1 LRSSAFFYDFYPRD
15 IIYGV
20 RKSTAVK
27 HTELAKISAP
37 LPKDVVLRKR
47 LFQQIDD
54 CRKNPITWVS
64 GTPGCGKTTLVS
76 SYIHYKKI
84 PCIWYQVDGGD
95 SDVSTFFYYMG
106 IAAKKASPHYRK
118 PLPLLT
124 PEYILGISTFALRY
138 FEELFS
144 RLRCPFI
151 LVLDNYHEAEPDSQ
165 FHEVVTK
172 AFSVMPDM
180 INWVLI
186 SRKPPPEQYVRL
198 RAYGQMSF
206 VSGDDLYFT
215 VDESREFFKAKGLK
229 EINDETLLKICEKTS
244 GWAAGLTLV
253 TETQKKSGINYQL
266 LEERSPKEI
275 FSYFAQEIFNRADET
290 IQAFLLKTAF
300 LSKITAKIGMELT
313 DVANAEQILTDL
325 YENNYFTVCHTL
337 EQIPVYQYHPLFRS
351 FLLERAKE
359 SLSFEEISV
368 VRKNAARL
376 VEKSGDIEQA
386 SELYTAENSWD
397 ELIRLILSNAKA
409 LISQGRGKTLRNWI
423 LSIPE
428 EIRAWTPWLL
438 YWLGVCQMPFSPAES
453 RKHFEESFR
462 LFNEQNDTVGT
473 LLSWAAVVDSI
484 ILEWDD
490 FTILDPWIEW
500 LDHRMKHGTS
510 FPSPEVEASV
520 ASSMVGALEWRRPQ
534 HPDIKKWL
542 ERAISLSLKISD
554 VNLCLRTCVHAITYY
569 SWIGDINNCSVVAE
583 EMKRKIQTSKT
594 SPHILLTWKFTESI
608 MYSWS
613 ALTQSKS
620 RQAVLEGLEIAR
632 QSGVHILDN
641 ILFAHG
647 VYSSFYVGD
656 IVQAGEFLK
665 KVETT
670 LDSKRRNSV
679 AQYHLL
685 AAWYYLLTGNIS
697 YASVQAEKAVRLV
710 VETGTPF
717 PEILCRF
724 AMAQVLNHEGK
735 RDEAMEQLTISKD
748 IAGKMNTSLLKYVS
762 LLTEAQ
768 FAMDKDDEAQCLESI
783 RKAMALGK
791 EQEYFTMVFFWL
803 PHVWSKL
810 CAKALENGIETDY
823 VKDLIRKL
831 NLFPHAPSLEIES
844 WPYPL
849 KIYTLG
855 RFGVIKDEKPLK
867 FSGKVQQKP
876 LFLLK
881 AILSFG
887 GREVSEE
894 QLSDALWPDAA
905 GDVAHIS
912 FKTNLHRLRQLI
924 GHEEAVQLKERRI
937 TLDHRYM
944 WVDAWAFQRAEG
956 KAGKI
961 YKQLEEGE
969 IKKQDRDEFEK
980 EMIRLSEKAVDL
992 YKGDF
997 LTGDS
1002 MEPWTVHTREKLK
1015 DKFIQLILKLCRYYE
1030 RAGQWE
1036 KAITYCQRGLEIDDI
1051 SEEFYQRLMRC
1062 YQKIGRSAD
1071 AVAVY
1076 NRCCKTLAAVIGVE
1090 PSQKT
1095 AAIYK
1100 SICSADRKT

>member
-1 LRSSAFFYDFYPRD
+1 
-15 IIYGV
+15 
-20 RKSTAVK
+20 
-27 HTELAKISAP
+27 
-37 LPKDVVLRKR
+37 
-47 LFQQIDD
+47 
-54 CRKNPITWVS
+54 
-64 GTPGCGKTTLVS
+64 
-76 SYIHYKKI
+76 
-84 PCIWYQVDGGD
+84 
-95 SDVSTFFYYMG
+95 MG
-106 IAAKKASPHYRK
+106 IAAKRASPHYRK

-144 RLRCPFI
+144 RLRGPFI
-151 LVLDNYHEAEPDSQ
+151 FVLDNYHEAEPDTP

-172 AFSVMPDM
+172 AFSVMPSM
-180 INWVLI
+180 INGILM
-186 SRKPPPEQYVRL
+186 SRKLPPEQYVRL
-198 RAYGQMSF
+198 RAYGHMSF
-206 VSGDDLYFT
+206 VSGDDLSFT
-215 VDESREFFKAKGLK
+215 VDESREFFRVKRLEG
-229 EINDETLLKICEKTS
+229 INDETLLKICEKTS

-266 LEERSPKEI
+266 LDERSPKEI
-275 FSYFAQEIFNRADET
+275 FSYFAQEIFDRAEET

-300 LSKITAKIGMELT
+300 LSKITAQIAMELT
-313 DVANAEQILTDL
+313 DIANAEQILADL
-325 YENNYFTVCHTL
+325 YENNYFTICHTL
-337 EQIPVYQYHPLFRS
+337 EQQPVYQYHPLFRS
-351 FLLERAKE
+351 FLLERAKK
-359 SLSFEEISV
+359 SLSFEEISGI
-368 VRKNAARL
+368 RKNAARL
-376 VEKSGDIEQA
+376 LEKSGEKEHA
-386 SELYTAENSWD
+386 SELYILENSWD
-397 ELIRLILSNAKA
+397 ELIRLILSNSNV
-409 LISQGRGKTLRNWI
+409 LVSQGRSKTLQNWI

-428 EIRAWTPWLL
+428 ELRARTPWLL
-438 YWLGVCQMPFSPAES
+438 YWLGVCRIPFSPAES
-453 RKHFEESFR
+453 RKHFEKSFQ
-462 LFNEQNDTVGT
+462 LSNEQNDTVGIF
-473 LLSWAAVVDSI
+473 LSWAAVVDSI
-484 ILEWDD
+484 IFEWDD
-490 FTILDPWIEW
+490 FTILDPWIEL
-500 LDHRMKHGTS
+500 LDHHMKLNPS
-510 FPSPEVEASV
+510 FPSPEVEAYV
-520 ASSMVGALEWRRPQ
+520 ASSMVGALNWRQPD
-534 HPDIKKWL
+534 HPEIKKWI
-542 ERAISLSLKISD
+542 ERAISSSLKISD
-554 VNLCLRTCVHAITYY
+554 VNLCLRTCANAITYY
-569 SWIGDINNCSVVAE
+569 SWIGDINNCNIVAE
-583 EMKRKIQTSKT
+583 EMKRKIQTSTT

-613 ALTQSKS
+613 ALTQNKS

-656 IVQAGEFLK
+656 IVKAGEFLK
-665 KVETT
+665 NVETT

-685 AAWYYLLTGNIS
+685 ASWYYLLTGNIS

-717 PEILCRF
+717 PEILCRLV
-724 AMAQVLNHEGK
+724 MAHVLNHEGK
-735 RDEAMEQLTISKD
+735 QKEAIEQLTISKD

-768 FAMDKDDEAQCLESI
+768 FAMGKNDEDKCLEFI

-791 EQEYFTMVFFWL
+791 KRGYFTMVFFWF
-803 PHVWSKL
+803 PSVMARL
-810 CAKALENGIETDY
+810 CAKALENGIEVDY
-823 VKDLIRKL
+823 VKDLIREL
-831 NLFPHAPSLEIES
+831 NLFSHAPSLEIEN

-855 RFGVIKDEKPLK
+855 RFGIIRNEKPLK

-881 AILSFG
+881 AIISFG
-887 GREVSEE
+887 GREVSED

-924 GHEEAVQLKERRI
+924 GHEESIQLKERRV

-944 WVDAWAFQRAEG
+944 WVDVWSFQRMEG
-956 KAGKI
+956 KAEKI

-1030 RAGQWE
+1030 RAGHWE
-1036 KAITYCQRGLEIDDI
+1036 KAITYCQRGLAIDDL

-1062 YQKIGRSAD
+1062 YQKTGRSAD

-1076 NRCCKTLAAVIGVE
+1076 NRCCKTLAAVMGVE

-1100 SICSADRKT
+1100 SMCSSKR